1 MMINVKD
8 IKKIIYKILI
18 LVLTI
23 ALICLGFKLAIFYM
37 PFLIAFV
44 LYLLIEP
51 IIRFCMNKFHFKR
64 KTSSLLILILVLSI
78 IIGLLAWGIVTIIS
92 ESSNLLS
99 NLNEYVNIIQ
109 NFVNEKTTKF
119 DFSKVQLSQ
128 ELTSIINSSSHDLIS
143 HISEIVK
150 NFLTGVLTK
159 LTSLPTIGF
168 YIVITIMSLYFIS
181 TDKIYMID
189 QLEHHLP
196 RTWVRS
202 IATHVNGIAK
212 SLGGYLKAQAILILV
227 SFIISLIGLYIYSW
241 VGFNIKYPLLAA
253 LGIGFIDALPILG
266 DLTLGIAILVLWLIM
281 SVIRQIIEPKI
292 VSGQLGV
299 HPIFT
304 LVAMY
309 TGFKFCG
316 VLGLFVGPIILIV
329 LKNIFENRID
339 KGLVKS
345 IIE

>member
-168 YIVITIMSLYFIS
+168 YIVITI
-181 TDKIYMID
+181 
-189 QLEHHLP
+189 
-196 RTWVRS
+196 
-202 IATHVNGIAK
+202 N
-212 SLGGYLKAQAILILV
+212 
-227 SFIISLIGLYIYSW
+227 
-241 VGFNIKYPLLAA
+241 
-253 LGIGFIDALPILG
+253 
-266 DLTLGIAILVLWLIM
+266 
-281 SVIRQIIEPKI
+281 
-292 VSGQLGV
+292 
-299 HPIFT
+299 
-304 LVAMY
+304 
-309 TGFKFCG
+309 
-316 VLGLFVGPIILIV
+316 
-329 LKNIFENRID
+329 
-339 KGLVKS
+339 
-345 IIE
+345 